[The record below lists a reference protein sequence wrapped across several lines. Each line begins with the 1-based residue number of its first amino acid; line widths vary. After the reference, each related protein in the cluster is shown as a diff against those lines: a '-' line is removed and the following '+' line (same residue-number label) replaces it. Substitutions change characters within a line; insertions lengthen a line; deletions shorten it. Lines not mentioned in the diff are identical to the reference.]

1 MCCLI
6 FAPASKDDTVKFV
19 VSDQTDLERV
29 LMRSN
34 KKIRSRTEMPCI
46 DQPGLWKD
54 HSGRYGSLYDGEK
67 MGDSQNAD
75 SDA

>member
-1 MCCLI
+1 
-6 FAPASKDDTVKFV
+6 
-19 VSDQTDLERV
+19 
-29 LMRSN
+29 
-34 KKIRSRTEMPCI
+34 MPCI

-67 MGDSQNAD
+67 MGDSQNAN